1 VYLCLQTVSNKRFF
15 INYYY
20 DFIMKSD
27 QSLNIDNLDR
37 KILSI
42 LTKNARIP
50 FLEVARKCNVS
61 GAAIHQRVQ
70 RLTKIGIISGSRFI
84 VEPKKLGYHTCAYIG
99 IFLDNAALFNDV
111 SDRLLKISEITQ
123 CHYTTG
129 QYAMFVKV
137 YAKDNEHL
145 RQVLADKIQAI
156 NGIMRTETFISLEV
170 MVDRQLPVIE
180 ESIEGSD
187 FGRRKN
193 RKPSEK

>member
-1 VYLCLQTVSNKRFF
+1 
-15 INYYY
+15 
-20 DFIMKSD
+20 MKSNNI
-27 QSLNIDNLDR
+27 SNIDSLDR

-50 FLEVARKCNVS
+50 FLEVARECNVS

-70 RLTKIGIISGSRFI
+70 RLTKLGIISGSQFM
-84 VEPKKLGYHTCAYIG
+84 VDPKKLGYHTCAYIG
-99 IFLDNAALFNDV
+99 IFLDNAALFHDV
-111 SDRLLKISEITQ
+111 SERLFKIAEITQ

-145 RQVLADKIQAI
+145 RRVLADKIQSI

-170 MVDRQLPVIE
+170 MVDRQLPIIE
-180 ESIEGSD
+180 ETSEEMQV
-187 FGRRKN
+187 RRK
-193 RKPSEK
+193 RKE